1 MAESARTFL
10 KRFLGFSI
18 GPLVSSVIGFFT
30 VPITTWFIMPD
41 EFGKASMYA
50 LASTF
55 LAMVIFMG
63 MDQAFAREFHAR
75 TDKKT
80 LYFNAVLIPLS
91 LSIIAGFFILIFYKP
106 FSMLLYASVQL
117 DAMIMLAVSL
127 PVSVFYRF
135 NLLLI
140 RMQERARLY
149 SLLNI
154 LDRVLGFTFLMLF
167 IFLYEKSF
175 KSIVLANFC
184 SYISI
189 SAINVALTS
198 DYFKKGVHIDKA
210 LLKVLVKFG
219 LPLIPTSL
227 LAWVFESMDRIAM
240 RQWSDFTQIGLYSG
254 AFKIVTVLQLFSSA
268 FNTFWAPTVY
278 RWYETNVEKDLFHKV
293 STVLFGMMSICFAFI
308 VLFRNIIIMLL
319 SKSYAGSAVLVPFL
333 IYIPIMYTTSETT
346 GMGIGF
352 TRKTSYSI
360 IVSGVSAGINFI
372 GNYLLVPKYGALGA
386 CISTAVSYMVF
397 FWVKTMI
404 SRKLWWKFNLKA
416 YIVNSAFMGVYSF
429 LTLFTNNFFL
439 ELPLA
444 LMILVYNYPSIKYL
458 WAVAF
463 NKKLR
468 RQE

>member
-91 LSIIAGFFILIFYKP
+91 LSIIASFFILIFYKP

-189 SAINVALTS
+189 SAINVALTN

-240 RQWSDFTQIGLYSG
+240 RQWSDFIQIGLYSG

-333 IYIPIMYTTSETT
+333 IYIP
-346 GMGIGF
+346 
-352 TRKTSYSI
+352 
-360 IVSGVSAGINFI
+360 
-372 GNYLLVPKYGALGA
+372 
-386 CISTAVSYMVF
+386 
-397 FWVKTMI
+397 
-404 SRKLWWKFNLKA
+404 
-416 YIVNSAFMGVYSF
+416 
-429 LTLFTNNFFL
+429 
-439 ELPLA
+439 
-444 LMILVYNYPSIKYL
+444 
-458 WAVAF
+458 
-463 NKKLR
+463 
-468 RQE
+468 